1 MLIDGLWLGWT
12 LEKSYDLVT
21 CRLLVRDWI
30 CALFKEDPTLYPTV
44 PPADREGSADV
55 QR

>member
-21 CRLLVRDWI
+21 CRRLVRDWI
-30 CALFKEDPTLYPTV
+30 CALFPILYPTV
-44 PPADREGSADV
+44 PPADSEGSADV